1 LCAGEV
7 VRQLVEISAG
17 HLAEYFEMRLTDAN
31 LIAQAIERLGH
42 AAPVQKHDLS
52 TLKL

>member
-17 HLAEYFEMRLTDAN
+17 HLADYFEMRLTDAN
-31 LIAQAIERLGH
+31 LIAQAIERLGY
-42 AAPVQKHDLS
+42 AAPVHKNTIFRL
-52 TLKL
+52 